1 MEPTPLAIDLED
13 VEAWVTEKLEAKLEA
28 GGMGH
33 LRVQPG
39 SFEWDGEGVNTK
51 LVVCLSE
58 RPKPEPVR
66 PKVLT
71 LADLLGDVGAAVSLT
86 LPPAPAGVA
95 SRKVYVAPVPD
106 PPTPFEP
113 EWEEEEPP
121 PLRVLAT
128 DPNEPILYNAPPQV
142 TDADRIAF
150 ERLQA
155 AGIVAAHLTPEL
167 MASSSRDDVKDGVGE
182 ELANGHV
189 QGSVAPAGH
198 PDDPYKRKRWRQ
210 KQSDIRD
217 EVAGILS
224 N

>member
-1 MEPTPLAIDLED
+1 M
-13 VEAWVTEKLEAKLEA
+13 
-28 GGMGH
+28 
-33 LRVQPG
+33 R
-39 SFEWDGEGVNTK
+39 
-51 LVVCLSE
+51 
-58 RPKPEPVR
+58 
-66 PKVLT
+66 
-71 LADLLGDVGAAVSLT
+71 
-86 LPPAPAGVA
+86 
-95 SRKVYVAPVPD
+95 VPD
-106 PPTPFEP
+106 TQYHLISRPLDAGALGLMIPRVETGAPF
-113 EWEEEEPP
+113 EEEEPP
-121 PLRVLAT
+121 PLRVPAT